1 MPLHQNSQP
10 SRGKSEPFL
19 RGERTAA
26 AVLCVV
32 TCPKK
37 LSPAGNTASS
47 GSKTP
52 CGRAFHLCTVGEIVQ
67 KVLKLPKQNLK
78 IILEIFPFLYLCL
91 NFRKQI

>member
-10 SRGKSEPFL
+10 SREKSEAFL

-78 IILEIFPFLYLCL
+78 VILKIIFLFLSLSYV
-91 NFRKQI
+91 